1 MNNRSCLLLSLT
13 AVVFTAAP
21 CALAQDAASN
31 GYTRPRLVGA
41 TQQAQPTTPA
51 PNATQTPSTTRTPAQ
66 PTTGTQP
73 SSPAVWQHQGTPSQQ
88 SGVPASQQGSAPT
101 PASRQVSPATMPATP
116 APAQY
121 VAPAVPLQPARPLS
135 LNKFKERAVEAQRLL
150 KSRLTLTSASVSPGF
165 VTIAALDSD
174 SSKIHTL
181 SIPKE
186 TLLTRG
192 SDVVLTTAQGLS
204 VRLQV
209 VRPNYVNSAV
219 VVSDA
224 ATGRQ
229 LTPLVVEY
237 PIEKFGSVREMA
249 YYTSAH
255 PALLS
260 PEMTKHG
267 QTYVRNMLDLAA
279 ERLKAK
285 GNTVSPE
292 LVDIAERLC
301 VVEHIDHD
309 RFRREDR
316 KALYNEVYSLYALN
330 ELDTY
335 RYSVSSAGAGG
346 MVQMIPS
353 TYQMIRRIHPAVG
366 LNPDFVVGMRNH
378 GNALEAMLLYMQD
391 TWNGLALDPD
401 VLDAMASRNATQAE
415 LVAAGY
421 NSNPARLPAYLR
433 RGATSWRTLIPRE
446 TQMYLQIYS
455 SLEGLVQFKNR
466 GNATAQPAP
475 QSQTLPA
482 PVTQQR

>member
-1 MNNRSCLLLSLT
+1 MNNRSSLLLSLT
-13 AVVFTAAP
+13 AVVFASASTARAQENTAP
-21 CALAQDAASN
+21 TF
-31 GYTRPRLVGA
+31 TRPRVVNTA
-41 TQQAQPTTPA
+41 QQSP
-51 PNATQTPSTTRTPAQ
+51 ATQTPASPQSTPAQ
-66 PTTGTQP
+66 TRP
-73 SSPAVWQHQGTPSQQ
+73 SSPAAQQGQNA
-88 SGVPASQQGSAPT
+88 PASQQGTAVPT
-101 PASRQVSPATMPATP
+101 PTTP
-116 APAQY
+116 SPAQY
-121 VAPAVPLQPARPLS
+121 TYVVPAVPAVPLQPARPLS
-135 LNKFKERAVEAQRLL
+135 LNKFKERVAEAQKLL
-150 KSRLTLTSASVSPGF
+150 KSRLTLTSASASPGF
-165 VTIAALDSD
+165 VTIAALDAD

-181 SIPKE
+181 SVPKQ

-192 SDVVLTTAQGLS
+192 TDVVLTTAQGLN

-219 VVSDA
+219 VVSEA
-224 ATGRQ
+224 STGRQ

-260 PEMTKHG
+260 PEVTKHG

-279 ERLKAK
+279 QRLKAK
-285 GNTVSPE
+285 GKTVSPE

-301 VVEHIDHD
+301 VVEHVDHD

-316 KALYNEVYSLYALN
+316 RSLYNEVYALYALN

-335 RYSVSSAGAGG
+335 RYSVSTAGAGG

-353 TYQMIRRIHPAVG
+353 TYQMIRRLHPSVG
-366 LNPDFVVGMRNH
+366 LNPDFVAGMRNH
-378 GNALEAMLLYMQD
+378 GNALEAMLLYVQD
-391 TWNGLALDPD
+391 TWNGLALNQD
-401 VLDAMASRNATQAE
+401 VLDAMTAKTATQAD

-421 NSNPARLPAYLR
+421 NSNPAKLPSYLR
-433 RGATSWRTLIPRE
+433 RGGTAWRTLIPRE

-475 QSQTLPA
+475 Q
-482 PVTQQR
+482 TQQ

>member
-1 MNNRSCLLLSLT
+1 MKNRSRLLLSL
-13 AVVFTAAP
+13 AAIVFAAAP
-21 CALAQDAASN
+21 CTLAQESASSV
-31 GYTRPRLVGA
+31 YTRPRLVGA
-41 TQQAQPTTPA
+41 TQQAQSTTHV
-51 PNATQTPSTTRTPAQ
+51 PNATQMPARTPAQ
-66 PTTGTQP
+66 QTTGTQQ
-73 SSPAVWQHQGTPSQQ
+73 SSPAVWQRQGTPPQQ
-88 SGVPASQQGSAPT
+88 SGAPASQQGTAAT
-101 PASRQVSPATMPATP
+101 PASQQINPATTPAT
-116 APAQY
+116 PAQY

-135 LNKFKERAVEAQRLL
+135 LNKFKERVAEAQRLL
-150 KSRLTLTSASVSPGF
+150 KSRLTLTSASASPGF
-165 VTIAALDSD
+165 VTIAALDPD

-192 SDVVLTTAQGLS
+192 ADVVLTTAQSLN

-219 VVSDA
+219 VISDA

-229 LTPLVVEY
+229 LTPLVIEY

-292 LVDIAERLC
+292 LLDIAERLC

-316 KALYNEVYSLYALN
+316 RALYNEVYSLYALN

-353 TYQMIRRIHPAVG
+353 TYQMIRRMHPAVG
-366 LNPDFVVGMRNH
+366 LNPDFVAGMRNH
-378 GNALEAMLLYMQD
+378 GNALEAMLIYMQD

-401 VLDAMASRNATQAE
+401 VLDAMASKNATQAE

-475 QSQTLPA
+475 QTQVV
-482 PVTQQR
+482 PVPSTQQR

>member
-1 MNNRSCLLLSLT
+1 MNDRSSLLLILT
-13 AVVFTAAP
+13 ALVFAAAP
-21 CALAQDAASN
+21 CARAQEPTAQVF
-31 GYTRPRLVGA
+31 TRPRVVNA
-41 TQQAQPTTPA
+41 PQQAQTTPTPA
-51 PNATQTPSTTRTPAQ
+51 ATQTPSTQQRTTTPQTTGAQ
-66 PTTGTQP
+66 QSPPTTQ
-73 SSPAVWQHQGTPSQQ
+73 QQQGAAPQQ
-88 SGVPASQQGSAPT
+88 AGAPASQQA
-101 PASRQVSPATMPATP
+101 SPATTP
-116 APAQY
+116 AAPSPGQY
-121 VAPAVPLQPARPLS
+121 VAPYVPLQPARPLS
-135 LNKFKERAVEAQRLL
+135 LNKFKERVAEARRLL
-150 KSRLTLTSASVSPGF
+150 RSRVTLTSASASPGF
-165 VTIAALDSD
+165 VTIAALDTD

-181 SIPKE
+181 SVPKQ

-192 SDVVLTTAQGLS
+192 TDVVLTTAQGLN

-229 LTPLVVEY
+229 LSPLVVEY

-260 PEMTKHG
+260 PEVTKHG

-279 ERLKAK
+279 QRLKGK
-285 GNTVSPE
+285 GNNVSPE

-301 VVEHIDHD
+301 VVEHVDHD

-316 KALYNEVYSLYALN
+316 RALYNEVYTLYALN

-335 RYSVSSAGAGG
+335 RYSVSTAGAGG

-353 TYQMIRRIHPAVG
+353 TYQMIRRMHPTVG
-366 LNPDFVVGMRNH
+366 LNPDFVAGMRNH

-391 TWNGLALDPD
+391 TWNGLALDAD
-401 VLDAMASRNATQAE
+401 VLDAMASKNATQAE

-421 NSNPARLPAYLR
+421 NSNPAKLPSYLR
-433 RGATSWRTLIPRE
+433 RGGPSWRVLIPRE

-475 QSQTLPA
+475 QTQPA
-482 PVTQQR
+482 ATQQR